1 MNKNANILVK
11 SNVWIDK
18 DQPQNEWPHVAASHI
33 PGDLMV
39 EFLGTRD
46 KRVLNMQ
53 MTPKQT
59 DEYLAYR
66 FFLFHGQEGLAFRD
80 R

>member
-1 MNKNANILVK
+1 VK

-18 DQPQNEWPHVAASHI
+18 DHPQNEWPHVAADYI
-33 PGDLMV
+33 PGDLMI

-46 KRVLNMQ
+46 KQVIRKR
-53 MTPKQT
+53 MTQKQS

-66 FFLFHGQEGLAFRD
+66 FFLFHGQTGLAYLEREI
-80 R
+80 

>member
-1 MNKNANILVK
+1 MNPNILTK
-11 SNVWIDK
+11 SNVWIASNH
-18 DQPQNEWPHVAASHI
+18 PEHTSPHEAANHI

-46 KRVLNMQ
+46 KRMLESRMTRKQ
-53 MTPKQT
+53 M

-66 FFLFHGQEGLAFRD
+66 FFLFRGQDGLAFRD

>member
-1 MNKNANILVK
+1 MTSNIIVK

-18 DQPQNEWPHVAASHI
+18 QSPDNKWPHAAAQHI

-46 KRVLNMQ
+46 LRVLQTELTARQ
-53 MTPKQT
+53 ME
-59 DEYLAYR
+59 EYLAYR
-66 FFLFHGQEGLAFRD
+66 FFLYRGQSGLAFRD